1 SSLLLSVLLVNL
13 DQTIVATAL
22 PRIVS
27 VFNALDLAT
36 WVAAAYFLTEA
47 GLMLCVGQLINT
59 IPIKTVYITSIVVF
73 ETGSVLCGAAPS
85 MRVLIFGR
93 AVAGCGAAG
102 ITICSI
108 ATIASFTRL
117 EDRPAL
123 FGAFGALL
131 AIASIVGPLLG
142 GAFTDHV
149 SWRWCFYINLP
160 IGGLSV
166 VIMLLW
172 LPYRKPDTS
181 MLVGRGLFSRLNYA
195 LDWVGTFLCLGF
207 STCLLLGLE
216 WGGSVKPWKSPSVIV
231 PLCVFG
237 VVLVVFIVW
246 EGFRG
251 SQALVPYSIFHRRTQ
266 CGASLEAFWLLTSL
280 IVSVYYLPL
289 WYQVNGGS
297 SVQSGI
303 NLLPLML
310 SFVVSSGVASYITTT
325 TGRYWHI
332 MLITPLLT
340 VAGSALV
347 FTSNASTSNAKLV
360 GYQILMGAGLGG
372 SYQSSFV
379 AVQTEWADEVEETT
393 RASAILTFISYFGGI
408 VGLSIAGSIYD
419 NRLGSELSH
428 VQGLTPEL
436 VDALKQS
443 ITIIATLPDGLREQ
457 VREASIKALTAIF
470 LIPLICSALGA
481 VCALA
486 IRNHNV
492 KERAK
497 LTEGIGGVAVI

>member
-1 SSLLLSVLLVNL
+1 
-13 DQTIVATAL
+13 AL

-36 WVAAAYFLTEA
+36 WVAAAYFLTQA
-47 GLMLCVGQLINT
+47 GLMLCVGQLVDT
-59 IPIKTVYITSIVVF
+59 IPIKTVYVISIVVF
-73 ETGSVLCGAAPS
+73 ELGSVLCGAAPS

-102 ITICSI
+102 ITICSV
-108 ATIASFTRL
+108 ATIATFTRL

-131 AIASIVGPLLG
+131 AVASIIGPLL
-142 GAFTDHV
+142 DHV

-172 LPYRKPDTS
+172 LPYRKPHNS
-181 MLVGRGLFSRLNYA
+181 VLAGRGLLSRLNHA
-195 LDWVGTFLCLGF
+195 LDWVGTVLCLGF
-207 STCLLLGLE
+207 SACLLLGLE
-216 WGGSVKPWKSPSVIV
+216 WGGSVKPWKSPAVIA
-231 PLCVFG
+231 PLCIAG
-237 VVLVVFIVW
+237 VAIVAFVVW
-246 EGFRG
+246 EGLRG
-251 SQALVPYSIFHRRTQ
+251 SKALVPYSIFHRRTQ

-289 WYQVNGGS
+289 WYQVNGRS
-297 SVQSGI
+297 SEQSGI

-310 SFVVSSGVASYITTT
+310 SFVVSSGVASYITTA

-332 MLITPLLT
+332 MLVTPLLT
-340 VAGSALV
+340 VAGAALI
-347 FTSNASTSNAKLV
+347 FTSDASTSNAKLI
-360 GYQILMGAGLGG
+360 GFQILMGVRQIFFFCG

-379 AVQTEWADEVEETT
+379 AVQAEWADEVEETT
-393 RASAILTFISYFGGI
+393 RASAILMFISNFGGLI
-408 VGLSIAGSIYD
+408 GLSVAGTIYN
-419 NRLGSELSH
+419 NRLSSELSR

-443 ITIIATLPDGLREQ
+443 VTVIATLPDGLREH
-457 VREASIKALTAIF
+457 VREASIRAITAIF

-497 LTEGIGGVAVI
+497 LAEGFGGVAVM